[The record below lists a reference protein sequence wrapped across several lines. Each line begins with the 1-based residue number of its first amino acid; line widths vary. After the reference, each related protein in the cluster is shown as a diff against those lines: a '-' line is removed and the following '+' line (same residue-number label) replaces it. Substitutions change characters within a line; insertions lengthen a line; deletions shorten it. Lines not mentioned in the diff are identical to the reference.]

1 MKSQI
6 IHEISC
12 FPYNTNKNL
21 LNTCYMSGKCTS
33 HLILVAL
40 LYEISLNSLQSFS
53 FLYNCIY
60 LFLAV
65 LGLHCCSGFSPV
77 VASRGYSLVA
87 VLRLLILVA
96 SLVAE
101 HGLYSTQA

>member
-1 MKSQI
+1 
-6 IHEISC
+6 
-12 FPYNTNKNL
+12 
-21 LNTCYMSGKCTS
+21 MSGKCTS